1 MIKPSTRARYA
12 LRAMIE
18 LALHED
24 SGPVLLREI
33 AEAQQISPKYL
44 EQLTIPLRG
53 AGLLQ
58 AERGP
63 RGGYE
68 LARPATE
75 ITAGEV
81 VEAVEGPL
89 DLLECVRS
97 PAACDR
103 SDCCAARGMWSR
115 VSAAMC
121 DVLHQT
127 TLASLRDKQL
137 AAQRESVPSY
147 QI

>member
-24 SGPVLLREI
+24 SGRLLLRQV
-33 AEAQQISPKYL
+33 AQAQRISAKYL
-44 EQLTIPLRG
+44 EQLTIPLRR

-63 RGGYE
+63 QGGYE
-68 LARPATE
+68 LAKPASE
-75 ITAGEV
+75 ITAAEII
-81 VEAVEGPL
+81 EAVEGPL
-89 DLLECVRS
+89 NLLDCVRS
-97 PAACDR
+97 ADACDR
-103 SDCCAARGMWSR
+103 TPSCAARGLWSR
-115 VSAAMC
+115 VSDAIN
-121 DVLHQT
+121 DVLSQT
-127 TLASLRDKQL
+127 TLADLREEQL
-137 AAQRESVPSY
+137 AAQAETAACY